1 MKYDFLNDKEFSE
14 ILDKSYIEVMYNLKD
29 KRKAEE
35 ILKMWVDYMD
45 SNLSEAEQR
54 LVDITNDYLNTLQYV
69 TLTF

>member
-1 MKYDFLNDKEFSE
+1 MKFDYLNDKEFSE

-35 ILKMWVDYMD
+35 ILKMWIDYMD

-54 LVDITNDYLNTLQYV
+54 LVDITNEYLNKM
-69 TLTF
+69 